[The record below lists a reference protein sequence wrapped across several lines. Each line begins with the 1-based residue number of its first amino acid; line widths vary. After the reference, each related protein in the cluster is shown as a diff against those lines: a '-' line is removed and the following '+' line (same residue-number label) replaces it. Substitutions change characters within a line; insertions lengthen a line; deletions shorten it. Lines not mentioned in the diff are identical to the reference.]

1 MINTGGNLSKNIMD
15 TLRNANRLMGGTPGR
30 RRQMAEEKRDE
41 QSVQKPIDNSHSH
54 SKQESQNGAMGSFA
68 AFGGGTG
75 SQNPNTNLAEIGR
88 NAFSGIGLKRKNM
101 NNNFTNPDS
110 QTVASG
116 MFQGQELENQMAQ
129 RRSTPTPV
137 PGGSGDQD
145 ISPLMQQQKGKT
157 QTVQNDPKLQEGSDA
172 SYGISGYVNTEKEY
186 KQALQEKNHPNV
198 YNSPVKQTP
207 YPHNNKYVY
216 KPGDLMDESD
226 QEESQFKSSN
236 NPDKLIS
243 GKTYNVENVSDV
255 QEDKKGQFMTTLSD
269 DEHYG
274 MEKRPTSSK
283 VTNYDQGRN
292 AVRDTLR
299 PAQGNKFKSLWKNK

>member
-15 TLRNANRLMGGTPGR
+15 TLRNSNRLMGGTPGR
-30 RRQMAEEKRDE
+30 KRQMAEERRDE

-54 SKQESQNGAMGSFA
+54 SKQESQNGALGA
-68 AFGGGTG
+68 AAISAGAVP
-75 SQNPNTNLAEIGR
+75 QQPNI
-88 NAFSGIGLKRKNM
+88 M
-101 NNNFTNPDS
+101 NQNFTNPDS
-110 QTVASG
+110 QRIASG
-116 MFQGQELENQMAQ
+116 MFQGQDLENQMAQ

-145 ISPLMQQQKGKT
+145 ISPLM
-157 QTVQNDPKLQEGSDA
+157 
-172 SYGISGYVNTEKEY
+172 
-186 KQALQEKNHPNV
+186 
-198 YNSPVKQTP
+198 QTP

-255 QEDKKGQFMTTLSD
+255 QEDKKGQFMTTLD
-269 DEHYG
+269 EGEHYG

-299 PAQGNKFKSLWKNK
+299 PAQGNKFKSLWKQK

>member
-1 MINTGGNLSKNIMD
+1 MVGANIGNLSKNIMD

-30 RRQMAEEKRDE
+30 RRQMAEERRDE

-68 AFGGGTG
+68 AFGSGTG
-75 SQNPNTNLAEIGR
+75 SQNSNTNLAEIGR
-88 NAFSGIGLKRKNM
+88 NAFSGIGVKRKNM

-110 QTVASG
+110 QRIASG
-116 MFQGQELENQMAQ
+116 VFQGQDLENQMAQ

-145 ISPLMQQQKGKT
+145 ISPLM
-157 QTVQNDPKLQEGSDA
+157 
-172 SYGISGYVNTEKEY
+172 
-186 KQALQEKNHPNV
+186 
-198 YNSPVKQTP
+198 QTP

-255 QEDKKGQFMTTLSD
+255 QEDKKGQFMTTLD
-269 DEHYG
+269 EGEHYG

-299 PAQGNKFKSLWKNK
+299 PAQGNKFKSLWKQK

>member
-1 MINTGGNLSKNIMD
+1 MVGANIGNLSKNIMD

-88 NAFSGIGLKRKNM
+88 NAFNGIGLKRKNM

-137 PGGSGDQD
+137 PGGRPDQD
-145 ISPLMQQQKGKT
+145 ISPLMQSNYPHSSK
-157 QTVQNDPKLQEGSDA
+157 DPVAKD
-172 SYGISGYVNTEKEY
+172 
-186 KQALQEKNHPNV
+186 HMNV
-198 YNSPVKQTP
+198 YNSSTNDGEKNFLVTHSEKHGSEHINDGGVSKETKEEHDSLVGV
-207 YPHNNKYVY
+207 YNKRNNLKEY
-216 KPGDLMDESD
+216 KL
-226 QEESQFKSSN
+226 
-236 NPDKLIS
+236 
-243 GKTYNVENVSDV
+243 
-255 QEDKKGQFMTTLSD
+255 KK
-269 DEHYG
+269 
-274 MEKRPTSSK
+274 
-283 VTNYDQGRN
+283 N
-292 AVRDTLR
+292 
-299 PAQGNKFKSLWKNK
+299 

>member
-1 MINTGGNLSKNIMD
+1 MAVDPG
-15 TLRNANRLMGGTPGR
+15 RLMGGTPGR
-30 RRQMAEEKRDE
+30 RRQMAEERRDE

-54 SKQESQNGAMGSFA
+54 SKQQSQNGALGA
-68 AFGGGTG
+68 AAISAGAVP
-75 SQNPNTNLAEIGR
+75 QQPNI
-88 NAFSGIGLKRKNM
+88 M
-101 NNNFTNPDS
+101 NQNFTNPDS
-110 QTVASG
+110 QRIASG
-116 MFQGQELENQMAQ
+116 MFQGQDLENQMAQ

-255 QEDKKGQFMTTLSD
+255 QEDKKGQFMTTLD
-269 DEHYG
+269 EGEHYG

-299 PAQGNKFKSLWKNK
+299 PAQGNKFKSLWKQK

>member
-15 TLRNANRLMGGTPGR
+15 TLRNSNRLMGGTPGR
-30 RRQMAEEKRDE
+30 KRQMAEERRDE

-54 SKQESQNGAMGSFA
+54 SKQESQNGALGA
-68 AFGGGTG
+68 AAISAGAVP
-75 SQNPNTNLAEIGR
+75 QQPNI
-88 NAFSGIGLKRKNM
+88 M
-101 NNNFTNPDS
+101 NQNFTNPDS
-110 QTVASG
+110 QRIASG
-116 MFQGQELENQMAQ
+116 MFQGQDLENQMAQ

-255 QEDKKGQFMTTLSD
+255 QEDKKGQFMTTLD
-269 DEHYG
+269 EGEHYG

-299 PAQGNKFKSLWKNK
+299 PAQGNKFKSLWKQK